1 MQKQA
6 FIEYFN
12 THDLC
17 SSRLGIRLLEIE
29 EGRAVASLQLSPSCS
44 NFMGAMHGGALATL
58 ADITAGCCLYYRQRL
73 CVTLD
78 TSLHYLRAVR
88 GGQVTAAGR
97 VLHAGG
103 HVAVMEVSITDEEGA
118 LCCTAT
124 VSMYLTD
131 KELEDPITY

>member
-17 SSRLGIRLLEIE
+17 SSRMGVRLLDIE
-29 EGRAVASLQLSPSCS
+29 EGRATASLSLSPACS

-78 TSLHYLRAVR
+78 TSLHYLRGVR
-88 GGQVTAAGR
+88 GGEVTATGR
-97 VLHAGG
+97 VLHAGRR
-103 HVAVMEVSITDEEGA
+103 VAVMEVSITDEAGE

-124 VSMYLTD
+124 VSMYLSD
-131 KELEDPITY
+131 QELQEPIEY